1 MAKSAENPTPAPTTA
16 AQDLVDITSPEI
28 HAQVRAILDHIR
40 PAVQDDGGDL
50 ELVRITE
57 EGVAQIRLHGACVG
71 CPSSNMT
78 LHMGVERYVRE
89 KVPQITGVEQID

>member
-1 MAKSAENPTPAPTTA
+1 MAKSLDNAIPASALAGMTVTA
-16 AQDLVDITSPEI
+16 PEVQ
-28 HAQVRAILDHIR
+28 AQVRAILDRIR

-50 ELVRITE
+50 ELVGITD

-89 KVPQITGVEQID
+89 KVPQITGVEQVD

>member
-1 MAKSAENPTPAPTTA
+1 MANSAENPTPAPTTA
-16 AQDLVDITSPEI
+16 AQDLMDITSPEV
-28 HAQVRAILDHIR
+28 HAQVRAILDRIR

-50 ELVRITE
+50 ELVRITD